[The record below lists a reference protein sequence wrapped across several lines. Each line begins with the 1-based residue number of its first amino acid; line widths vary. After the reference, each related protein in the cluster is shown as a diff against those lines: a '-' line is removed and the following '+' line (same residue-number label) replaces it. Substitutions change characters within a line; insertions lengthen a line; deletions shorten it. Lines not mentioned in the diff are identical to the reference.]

1 MPRQS
6 NSGSIGKVNMPRNQ
20 GLDGIKELTAWL
32 EKDDA
37 TSRDMRA
44 ARLHDLVDIL
54 PVPSKDNSFLGDEES
69 SICFHEVR
77 RCYMDG
83 SYIAVV
89 LLCLAYVERELAAS
103 LYAAG
108 WEPAKNARLG
118 EVLEKAYDDHILSTY
133 DWQTYSELAN
143 LRNSHA
149 HFRSP
154 GSPTSL
160 LARTVEEEAFPR
172 EVLAKDAKR
181 ALHAMAGIVRRQAGK
196 RATPDPP
203 VE

>member
-1 MPRQS
+1 M
-6 NSGSIGKVNMPRNQ
+6 
-20 GLDGIKELTAWL
+20 LDGIDELTAWL

-37 TSRDMRA
+37 TGREMRA

-54 PVPSKDNSFLGDEES
+54 PIPSEGITFLGGEES
-69 SICFHEVR
+69 SICFDEIR

-89 LLCLAYVERELAAS
+89 FLCLAYVERELAAS

-118 EVLEKAYDDHILSTY
+118 KVLEKAYDDHILSTY
-133 DWQTYSELAN
+133 DWQTYSELAS

-149 HFRSP
+149 HFRAP

-172 EVLAKDAKR
+172 EVLAKDAKI
-181 ALHAMAGIVRRQAGK
+181 ALEATAKIIKRQAGK
-196 RATPDPP
+196 RVTLDPP

>member
-1 MPRQS
+1 MA
-6 NSGSIGKVNMPRNQ
+6 GNQ
-20 GLDGIKELTAWL
+20 GLDGIRELTAWL

-37 TSRDMRA
+37 TGRAMRA

-54 PVPSKDNSFLGDEES
+54 PVPSEGISFLGGEES
-69 SICFHEVR
+69 LICFDEIR

-103 LYAAG
+103 LYAVG

-118 EVLEKAYDDHILSTY
+118 EVLEKAYDDRILSTY
-133 DWQTYSELAN
+133 DWQTYSELAS

-149 HFRSP
+149 HFRAP

-160 LARTVEEEAFPR
+160 MARTVEEEAFPR
-172 EVLAKDAKR
+172 EVLAKYAKL
-181 ALHAMAGIVRRQAGK
+181 ALQAMARIVKRQAGQ
-196 RATPDPP
+196 RVTLDPP

>member
-1 MPRQS
+1 MPQNR
-6 NSGSIGKVNMPRNQ
+6 
-20 GLDGIKELTAWL
+20 GLDGIKECTAWL

-37 TSRDMRA
+37 TSREMRA
-44 ARLHDLVDIL
+44 ARLHDIVEIL
-54 PVPSKDNSFLGDEES
+54 PVPSKGISFFGGWES
-69 SICFHEVR
+69 SICFDEVR

-108 WEPAKNARLG
+108 WEPAKNARLA
-118 EVLEKAYDDHILSTY
+118 EVLEKAYDDRMLSTY
-133 DWQTYSELAN
+133 DWQTYSELAS

-149 HFRSP
+149 HFRTP

-160 LARTVEEEAFPR
+160 LTRTVEEEAFPR
-172 EVLAKDAKR
+172 EVLAKDAKL
-181 ALHAMAGIVRRQAGK
+181 ALQAMARIVRRQGGT
-196 RATPDPP
+196 RVTLGPS